1 MEGVQGCE
9 QLVYRSTVADSD
21 AELKQALDIFMQR
34 YDEVEQEQ
42 NDLSAQ
48 KEGLAETKRGMKAIR
63 DQMMQGRQRSDDD
76 HDDDS
81 GSADQSVPRY
91 MLAVAMGNC
100 TSALTTA
107 FNSGMSQLATALHA
121 TGSTEVSN
129 STAIEMV
136 SELEVEIYKMDKKLT
151 EHSHDVE
158 KKLRELSENV
168 VEKYSSFHE
177 DLLDR

>member
-1 MEGVQGCE
+1 
-9 QLVYRSTVADSD
+9 
-21 AELKQALDIFMQR
+21 
-34 YDEVEQEQ
+34 
-42 NDLSAQ
+42 
-48 KEGLAETKRGMKAIR
+48 MKAIR

-76 HDDDS
+76 DDDDS
-81 GSADQSVPRY
+81 GSPRLCTQRAVLKSVGAPIKAFQRY

-129 STAIEMV
+129 PTAIEMV

-151 EHSHDVE
+151 EHIHDVE

-177 DLLDR
+177 DLLDRPLLLRSLYRLINDFLAMTN